1 MNWGFGAWDSD
12 KCTTVMSEQHSTVC
26 ECYTD
31 GTFGK
36 YLPSSYSE
44 VSNSGTCTPIYFWV
58 EIAQKPAISCNSM

>member
-36 YLPSSYSE
+36 YLLSS
-44 VSNSGTCTPIYFWV
+44 IYVCAYFNQFTNLG
-58 EIAQKPAISCNSM
+58 I

>member
-36 YLPSSYSE
+36 YLPSSY
-44 VSNSGTCTPIYFWV
+44 VPISTNLLIRHLIDFYHL
-58 EIAQKPAISCNSM
+58 QL

>member
-36 YLPSSYSE
+36 YLPMY
-44 VSNSGTCTPIYFWV
+44 VVFMYLFQPIY
-58 EIAQKPAISCNSM
+58 